1 MDREFEQSLIVE
13 RIAFLAKNA
22 GMEGNDEQDRQI
34 ALIWIA
40 ELAGQL
46 MTLQAA

>member
-1 MDREFEQSLIVE
+1 MDREFEQSLIIE
-13 RIAFLAKNA
+13 RIAILARSA
-22 GMEGNDEQDRQI
+22 GLEGNDERDRQI

-40 ELAGQL
+40 ELALQL